1 MPKKLKI
8 LGTTLTLVISSS
20 ARSVYRSNLT
30 LIVPKKS
37 ESEMMRSLLR
47 WIDSTLE
54 GHDNGWPTFLS
65 DNVYRFDWRC
75 STIIMKESKKDK
87 KDSTKS
93 SLNHISPDISLIVR
107 TGH

>member
-30 LIVPKKS
+30 LIVPKRP
-37 ESEMMRSLLR
+37 EAEMMRLLLK
-47 WIDSTLE
+47 WVDSTLE
-54 GHDNGWPTFLS
+54 GHDNGWPTFLV

-75 STIIMKESKKDK
+75 STIFMKESKKDQ
-87 KDSTKS
+87 KDTTKS
-93 SLNHISPDISLIVR
+93 SLKHISPDISLIVR